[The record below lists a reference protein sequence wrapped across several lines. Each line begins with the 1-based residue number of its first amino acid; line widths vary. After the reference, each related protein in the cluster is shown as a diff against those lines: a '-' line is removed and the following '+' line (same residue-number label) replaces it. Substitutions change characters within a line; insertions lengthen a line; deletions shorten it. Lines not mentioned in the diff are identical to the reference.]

1 MQAQPGQPGQGTL
14 PLSSV
19 WCCSGA
25 GVSWQVYI
33 IRCSD
38 DSLYTG
44 ISNDVERRW
53 QQHVDQRGA
62 KYFRG
67 RKPVA
72 IVYLE
77 GARDRSRA
85 SQREAA
91 IKRLRRPDKERL
103 IESAGNELGAVIK
116 PEGLAYACN

>member
-1 MQAQPGQPGQGTL
+1 
-14 PLSSV
+14 
-19 WCCSGA
+19 
-25 GVSWQVYI
+25 VSWQVYI

-53 QQHVDQRGA
+53 QAHVDQRGA

-77 GARDRSRA
+77 GVRDRSAA
-85 SQREAA
+85 SRREAA

-103 IESAGNELGAVIK
+103 IGSVINEIETATR
-116 PEGLAYACN
+116 